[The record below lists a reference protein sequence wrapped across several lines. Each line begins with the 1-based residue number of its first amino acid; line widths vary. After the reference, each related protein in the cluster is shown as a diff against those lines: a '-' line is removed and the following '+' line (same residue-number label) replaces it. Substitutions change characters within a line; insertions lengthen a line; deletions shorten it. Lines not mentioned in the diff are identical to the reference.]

1 MFKKK
6 KGLKKMNKKKLT
18 GSILIA
24 LGLALALNSEKGF
37 IQIQSGDIAKAID
50 EKEENKLEKA
60 TIYIDGEKYKSYNLS
75 ENEILKSRIK
85 EKTLKVYDDIDGETL
100 FFIKS
105 ESTSVDVSGVKKT
118 EYTLQYTKDFKKFVD
133 ILKADD
139 ENIDKY
145 LQYTTTVEKQ
155 KEFLDNY
162 MIKTAFSF
170 GAVALGEIYQDVNGN
185 IQKVNI
191 TDLKSGQIDKY
202 LEFKNDKGKTV
213 VLKDVVVERNG
224 RDGKIVLKYEDNEE
238 AVSTIKNNPISKYN
252 LIKDY
257 IKNGTVDKIVN
268 GKKKE
273 DKKTT
278 KDTSVDNTKKDKKPL
293 PKTSAVK

>member
-1 MFKKK
+1 M
-6 KGLKKMNKKKLT
+6 
-18 GSILIA
+18 
-24 LGLALALNSEKGF
+24 
-37 IQIQSGDIAKAID
+37 
-50 EKEENKLEKA
+50 
-60 TIYIDGEKYKSYNLS
+60 
-75 ENEILKSRIK
+75 
-85 EKTLKVYDDIDGETL
+85 
-100 FFIKS
+100 
-105 ESTSVDVSGVKKT
+105 
-118 EYTLQYTKDFKKFVD
+118 
-133 ILKADD
+133 
-139 ENIDKY
+139 
-145 LQYTTTVEKQ
+145 
-155 KEFLDNY
+155 
-162 MIKTAFSF
+162 
-170 GAVALGEIYQDVNGN
+170 NGN

-238 AVSTIKNNPISKYN
+238 AISTIKNNPISKYN

-268 GKKKE
+268 GEKKE

>member
-50 EKEENKLEKA
+50 EKEENKVEKA

-75 ENEILKSRIK
+75 ENEILKNRIK

-100 FFIKS
+100 FFIKA

-133 ILKADD
+133 ILKQDD
-139 ENIDKY
+139 ENIERY
-145 LQYTTTVEKQ
+145 LQYTTTVDKQ

-162 MIKTAFSF
+162 MLKTAFSF

-268 GKKKE
+268 GEKKE

-293 PKTSAVK
+293 PKTTAVK

>member
-1 MFKKK
+1 
-6 KGLKKMNKKKLT
+6 MNKKKLT

-50 EKEENKLEKA
+50 EKEENKVEKA

-75 ENEILKSRIK
+75 ENEILKNRIK

-100 FFIKS
+100 FFIKA

-139 ENIDKY
+139 ENIERY
-145 LQYTTTVEKQ
+145 LQYTTTVDKQ

-162 MIKTAFSF
+162 MLKTAFSF

-224 RDGKIVLKYEDNEE
+224 RDGKIVLKYENDETL
-238 AVSTIKNNPISKYN
+238 VSAIKNNPISKYN

-257 IKNGTVDKIVN
+257 IKNGTVDKIVS
-268 GKKKE
+268 GEKKE

-293 PKTSAVK
+293 PKTTAVK

>member
-1 MFKKK
+1 
-6 KGLKKMNKKKLT
+6 MNKKKLT

-50 EKEENKLEKA
+50 EKEENKVEKA

-75 ENEILKSRIK
+75 ENEILKNRIK

-100 FFIKS
+100 FFIKA

-145 LQYTTTVEKQ
+145 LQYTITVDKQ

-162 MIKTAFSF
+162 MLKTAFSF

-191 TDLKSGQIDKY
+191 SDLKSGQIDKY
-202 LEFKNDKGKTV
+202 LEFKNEKGKTV

-224 RDGKIVLKYEDNEE
+224 RDGKIVLKYENDE
-238 AVSTIKNNPISKYN
+238 ALVSAIKNNPISKYN

-257 IKNGTVDKIVN
+257 IKNGTVDKIVS
-268 GKKKE
+268 GEKKE

-278 KDTSVDNTKKDKKPL
+278 KDTSEDNAKKDKKPL
-293 PKTSAVK
+293 PKTTAVK

>member
-50 EKEENKLEKA
+50 EKEENKLKKA

-145 LQYTTTVEKQ
+145 LQYTTTVDKQ

-268 GKKKE
+268 GEKKE

-278 KDTSVDNTKKDKKPL
+278 KDTSEDNVKKDKKPL

>member
-75 ENEILKSRIK
+75 ENEILKNRIK

-100 FFIKS
+100 FFIKA

-133 ILKADD
+133 ILKQDD
-139 ENIDKY
+139 ENIERY
-145 LQYTTTVEKQ
+145 LQYTTTVDKQ

-162 MIKTAFSF
+162 MLKTAFSF

-257 IKNGTVDKIVN
+257 IKNGTVDKIVK
-268 GKKKE
+268 GEKKE
-273 DKKTT
+273 YKKTT

>member
-75 ENEILKSRIK
+75 ENETLKSRIK

-145 LQYTTTVEKQ
+145 LQYTTTVDKQ

-191 TDLKSGQIDKY
+191 SDLKSGQIDKY

-268 GKKKE
+268 GEKKE

>member
-1 MFKKK
+1 
-6 KGLKKMNKKKLT
+6 MNKKKLT

-75 ENEILKSRIK
+75 ENEILKNRIK

-100 FFIKS
+100 FFIKA

-133 ILKADD
+133 ILKQDD
-139 ENIDKY
+139 ENIGRY
-145 LQYTTTVEKQ
+145 LQYTTTVDKQ

-162 MIKTAFSF
+162 MLKTAFSF

-257 IKNGTVDKIVN
+257 IKNGAVDKIVN
-268 GKKKE
+268 GEKKE

-278 KDTSVDNTKKDKKPL
+278 KDPSVDNTKKDKKPL

>member
-1 MFKKK
+1 
-6 KGLKKMNKKKLT
+6 MNKKKLT

-145 LQYTTTVEKQ
+145 LQYTTTVDKQ

-191 TDLKSGQIDKY
+191 SDLKSGQIDKY

-268 GKKKE
+268 GEKKE

>member
-100 FFIKS
+100 FFIKA

-139 ENIDKY
+139 ENIERY
-145 LQYTTTVEKQ
+145 LQYTTTVDKQ

-162 MIKTAFSF
+162 MLKTAFSF

-213 VLKDVVVERNG
+213 VLKDVVVERNE

-268 GKKKE
+268 GEKKE

>member
-1 MFKKK
+1 
-6 KGLKKMNKKKLT
+6 MNKKKLT

-37 IQIQSGDIAKAID
+37 IQIQSGDIAKALD

-60 TIYIDGEKYKSYNLS
+60 TIYVDGEKYKSYNLS

-145 LQYTTTVEKQ
+145 LQYITTGDKQ

-213 VLKDVVVERNG
+213 VLRDVVVERNG

-268 GKKKE
+268 GEKKE

>member
-1 MFKKK
+1 
-6 KGLKKMNKKKLT
+6 MNKKKLT

-75 ENEILKSRIK
+75 ENEILKNRIK

-145 LQYTTTVEKQ
+145 LQYTTTVDKQ

-191 TDLKSGQIDKY
+191 SDLKSGQIDKY

-268 GKKKE
+268 GEKKE

>member
-145 LQYTTTVEKQ
+145 LQYTTTVDKQ

>member
-1 MFKKK
+1 
-6 KGLKKMNKKKLT
+6 MNKKKLT

-37 IQIQSGDIAKAID
+37 IQIQSGDIAKALD

-60 TIYIDGEKYKSYNLS
+60 TIYVDGEKYKSYNLS
-75 ENEILKSRIK
+75 ENEILKNRIK

-118 EYTLQYTKDFKKFVD
+118 EYSLQYTKDFKKFVD

-145 LQYTTTVEKQ
+145 LQYTTTVDKQ

-191 TDLKSGQIDKY
+191 TDLKSGEIDKY

-268 GKKKE
+268 GEKKE

>member
-1 MFKKK
+1 
-6 KGLKKMNKKKLT
+6 MNKKKLT

-50 EKEENKLEKA
+50 EKEENKVEKA

-75 ENEILKSRIK
+75 ENEILKNRIK
-85 EKTLKVYDDIDGETL
+85 EKRLKVYDDIDGETL

-145 LQYTTTVEKQ
+145 LQYTTTVDKQ

-162 MIKTAFSF
+162 MLKTAFSF

-191 TDLKSGQIDKY
+191 SDLKSGQIDKY
-202 LEFKNDKGKTV
+202 LEFKNEKGKTV

-224 RDGKIVLKYEDNEE
+224 RDGKIVLKYENDE
-238 AVSTIKNNPISKYN
+238 ALVSAIKNNPISKYN
-252 LIKDY
+252 LIRDY

-268 GKKKE
+268 GEKKE

>member
-145 LQYTTTVEKQ
+145 LQYTTTVDKQ

-238 AVSTIKNNPISKYN
+238 MVSAIKNNPISKYN

-268 GKKKE
+268 GEKKE

>member
-1 MFKKK
+1 
-6 KGLKKMNKKKLT
+6 MNKKKLT

-145 LQYTTTVEKQ
+145 LQYTTTVDKQ

-268 GKKKE
+268 GEKKE

>member
-1 MFKKK
+1 
-6 KGLKKMNKKKLT
+6 MNKKKLT

-145 LQYTTTVEKQ
+145 LQYTTTVDKQ

-257 IKNGTVDKIVN
+257 IKNGSKQKRFI
-268 GKKKE
+268 
-273 DKKTT
+273 
-278 KDTSVDNTKKDKKPL
+278 
-293 PKTSAVK
+293 

>member
-1 MFKKK
+1 
-6 KGLKKMNKKKLT
+6 MNKKKLT

-50 EKEENKLEKA
+50 EKEENKVEKA

-75 ENEILKSRIK
+75 ENEILKNRIK

-100 FFIKS
+100 FFIKA

-133 ILKADD
+133 ILKQDD
-139 ENIDKY
+139 ENIERY
-145 LQYTTTVEKQ
+145 LQYTTTVDKQ

-162 MIKTAFSF
+162 MLKTAFSF

-268 GKKKE
+268 GEKKE

>member
-1 MFKKK
+1 
-6 KGLKKMNKKKLT
+6 MNKKKLT

-85 EKTLKVYDDIDGETL
+85 KKTLKVYDDIDGETL

-145 LQYTTTVEKQ
+145 LQYTTTVDKQ

-268 GKKKE
+268 GEKKE

>member
-60 TIYIDGEKYKSYNLS
+60 TIYIDGGKYKSYNLS

-105 ESTSVDVSGVKKT
+105 ESTSVDVNGVKKT
-118 EYTLQYTKDFKKFVD
+118 ENTLQYTKDFKKFVD

-145 LQYTTTVEKQ
+145 LQYTTTVDKQ

-268 GKKKE
+268 GEKKE

>member
-85 EKTLKVYDDIDGETL
+85 EKTLKVYDDIDRETL

-145 LQYTTTVEKQ
+145 LQYTTTVDKQ

-268 GKKKE
+268 GEKKE

>member
-1 MFKKK
+1 
-6 KGLKKMNKKKLT
+6 MNKKKLT

-50 EKEENKLEKA
+50 EKEENKVEKA

-75 ENEILKSRIK
+75 ENEILKNRIK

-100 FFIKS
+100 FFIKA

-133 ILKADD
+133 ILKQDD
-139 ENIDKY
+139 ENIERY
-145 LQYTTTVEKQ
+145 LQYTTTVDKQ

-162 MIKTAFSF
+162 MLKTAFSF

-268 GKKKE
+268 GEKKE

-293 PKTSAVK
+293 PKTTAVK

>member
-100 FFIKS
+100 FFIKA

-139 ENIDKY
+139 ENIERY
-145 LQYTTTVEKQ
+145 LQYTTTVDKQ

-162 MIKTAFSF
+162 MLKTAFSF
-170 GAVALGEIYQDVNGN
+170 GAVALGKIYQDVNGN

-268 GKKKE
+268 GEKKE

>member
-1 MFKKK
+1 
-6 KGLKKMNKKKLT
+6 MNKKKLT

-50 EKEENKLEKA
+50 EKEENKVEKA

-75 ENEILKSRIK
+75 ENEILKNRIK

-105 ESTSVDVSGVKKT
+105 ESTSVDVSGVKKA

-145 LQYTTTVEKQ
+145 LQYTTTVDKQ

-162 MIKTAFSF
+162 MLKTAFSF

-252 LIKDY
+252 LIRDY

-268 GKKKE
+268 GEKKE

>member
-1 MFKKK
+1 
-6 KGLKKMNKKKLT
+6 MNKKKLT

-60 TIYIDGEKYKSYNLS
+60 TIYIDGKKYKSYNLS
-75 ENEILKSRIK
+75 ENEILKNRIK

-145 LQYTTTVEKQ
+145 LQYTTTVDKQ
-155 KEFLDNY
+155 KEFSDNY

-202 LEFKNDKGKTV
+202 LEFKNEKGKTV

-268 GKKKE
+268 GEKKE

-278 KDTSVDNTKKDKKPL
+278 KDTSVDNTKKDRKPL

>member
-1 MFKKK
+1 
-6 KGLKKMNKKKLT
+6 MNKKKLT

-60 TIYIDGEKYKSYNLS
+60 TIYIDGQKYKSYNLS
-75 ENEILKSRIK
+75 ENEILKNRIK

-105 ESTSVDVSGVKKT
+105 ESTSADVNGVKKT
-118 EYTLQYTKDFKKFVD
+118 EYTLQYTKDFNKYVD
-133 ILKADD
+133 ILKEED
-139 ENIDKY
+139 ENISKY

-162 MIKTAFSF
+162 MLKTAFSF

-202 LEFKNDKGKTV
+202 LEFKNEKGKNV

-252 LIKDY
+252 LIRDY

-268 GKKKE
+268 GEKKE

>member
-1 MFKKK
+1 
-6 KGLKKMNKKKLT
+6 MNKKKLT

-50 EKEENKLEKA
+50 EKEENKVEKA

-75 ENEILKSRIK
+75 ENEILKNRIK

-100 FFIKS
+100 FFIKA

-145 LQYTTTVEKQ
+145 LQYTTTVDKQ

-162 MIKTAFSF
+162 MLKTAFSF

-202 LEFKNDKGKTV
+202 LEFKNEKGKTV

-268 GKKKE
+268 GEKKE

>member
-1 MFKKK
+1 
-6 KGLKKMNKKKLT
+6 MNKKKLT

-50 EKEENKLEKA
+50 EKEENKVEKA
-60 TIYIDGEKYKSYNLS
+60 TIYIDGKKYKSYNLS
-75 ENEILKSRIK
+75 ENEILKNRIK
-85 EKTLKVYDDIDGETL
+85 EKSLKVYDDIDGETL
-100 FFIKS
+100 FFIKA

-133 ILKADD
+133 ILKQDD
-139 ENIDKY
+139 ENIERY
-145 LQYTTTVEKQ
+145 LQYTTTVDKQ

-162 MIKTAFSF
+162 MLKTAFSF

-268 GKKKE
+268 GEKKE

>member
-1 MFKKK
+1 
-6 KGLKKMNKKKLT
+6 MNKKKLT

-24 LGLALALNSEKGF
+24 LGLALALNSENGF
-37 IQIQSGDIAKAID
+37 VQFHSDDIAKALD
-50 EKEENKLEKA
+50 KKEENKLEKA
-60 TIYIDGEKYKSYNLS
+60 TIYIDGEKHKSYNLS
-75 ENEILKSRIK
+75 ENEILKNRIK
-85 EKTLKVYDDIDGETL
+85 EKSLKVYDDIDGETL
-100 FFIKS
+100 FFIKA

-133 ILKADD
+133 ILKQDD
-139 ENIDKY
+139 ENIERY
-145 LQYTTTVEKQ
+145 LQYTTTVDKQ

-162 MIKTAFSF
+162 MLKTAFSF

-202 LEFKNDKGKTV
+202 LEFKNEKGKTV

-238 AVSTIKNNPISKYN
+238 MVSAIKNNPISKYN

-268 GKKKE
+268 GEKKE
-273 DKKTT
+273 DKK
-278 KDTSVDNTKKDKKPL
+278 KDTSEDNLKKDKKPL

>member
-6 KGLKKMNKKKLT
+6 KGLRKMNKKKLT

-145 LQYTTTVEKQ
+145 LQYTTTVDKQ

-268 GKKKE
+268 GEKKE

>member
-75 ENEILKSRIK
+75 ENEILKNRIK
-85 EKTLKVYDDIDGETL
+85 EKSLKVYDDIDGETL
-100 FFIKS
+100 FFIKA

-145 LQYTTTVEKQ
+145 LQYTTTVDKQ

-268 GKKKE
+268 GEKKE

>member
-1 MFKKK
+1 
-6 KGLKKMNKKKLT
+6 MNKKKLT

-60 TIYIDGEKYKSYNLS
+60 TIYIDGKKYKSYNLS
-75 ENEILKSRIK
+75 ENEILKNRIK

-105 ESTSVDVSGVKKT
+105 ESTSADVSGVKKT
-118 EYTLQYTKDFKKFVD
+118 EYTLQYTKDFKKIVD
-133 ILKADD
+133 ILKKDD

-145 LQYTTTVEKQ
+145 LQYTTTVDKQ

-162 MIKTAFSF
+162 MLKTAFSF

-191 TDLKSGQIDKY
+191 SDLKSGQIDKY
-202 LEFKNDKGKTV
+202 LEFKNEKGKTV

-268 GKKKE
+268 GEKKE

>member
-1 MFKKK
+1 
-6 KGLKKMNKKKLT
+6 MNKKKLT

-37 IQIQSGDIAKAID
+37 IQIQSGDIAKALD

-60 TIYIDGEKYKSYNLS
+60 TIYVDGEKYKSYNLS

-145 LQYTTTVEKQ
+145 LQYTTTVDKQ

-202 LEFKNDKGKTV
+202 LEFKNEKGKTV
-213 VLKDVVVERNG
+213 VLKDVVVERSG

-268 GKKKE
+268 GEKKE
-273 DKKTT
+273 DKNIT

>member
-6 KGLKKMNKKKLT
+6 KGLSKMNKKKLT

-24 LGLALALNSEKGF
+24 LGLALALNSENGF
-37 IQIQSGDIAKAID
+37 VQLHSEDIAKALD
-50 EKEENKLEKA
+50 EKEETKLEKA
-60 TIYIDGEKYKSYNLS
+60 TIYVDGEKYKSYNLS
-75 ENEILKSRIK
+75 ENEILKNRIK
-85 EKTLKVYDDIDGETL
+85 EKTLKVYDDIEGETL

-133 ILKADD
+133 ILKKDD

-145 LQYTTTVEKQ
+145 LQYTTTVDKQ
-155 KEFLDNY
+155 KEFLENY
-162 MIKTAFSF
+162 MLKTAFSF

-191 TDLKSGQIDKY
+191 SDLKSGQIDKY

-257 IKNGTVDKIVN
+257 IKNGSKQKRFI
-268 GKKKE
+268 
-273 DKKTT
+273 
-278 KDTSVDNTKKDKKPL
+278 
-293 PKTSAVK
+293 

>member
-1 MFKKK
+1 
-6 KGLKKMNKKKLT
+6 MNKKKLT

-60 TIYIDGEKYKSYNLS
+60 TIYIDGQKYKSYNLS
-75 ENEILKSRIK
+75 ENEILKNRIK

-105 ESTSVDVSGVKKT
+105 ESTSADVNGVKKT
-118 EYTLQYTKDFKKFVD
+118 EYTLQYTKDFNKYVD

-145 LQYTTTVEKQ
+145 LQYTTTVDKQ

-238 AVSTIKNNPISKYN
+238 MVSAIKNNPISKYN

-268 GKKKE
+268 GEKKE

>member
-145 LQYTTTVEKQ
+145 LQYTTTVDKQ

-238 AVSTIKNNPISKYN
+238 AISTIKNNPISKYN

-268 GKKKE
+268 GEKKE

>member
-1 MFKKK
+1 
-6 KGLKKMNKKKLT
+6 MNKKKLT

-50 EKEENKLEKA
+50 EKEENKIEKA

-75 ENEILKSRIK
+75 ENENLKNRIK

-100 FFIKS
+100 FFIKA

-133 ILKADD
+133 ILKQDD
-139 ENIDKY
+139 ENIERY
-145 LQYTTTVEKQ
+145 LQYTTTVDKQ

-162 MIKTAFSF
+162 MLKTAFSF

-268 GKKKE
+268 GEKKE

-293 PKTSAVK
+293 PKTTAVK